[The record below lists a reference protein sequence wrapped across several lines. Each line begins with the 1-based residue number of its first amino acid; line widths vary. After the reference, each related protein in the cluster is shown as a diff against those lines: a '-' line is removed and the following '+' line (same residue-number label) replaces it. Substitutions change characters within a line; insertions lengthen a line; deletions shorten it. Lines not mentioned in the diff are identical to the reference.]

1 MTLHRHEPI
10 SEEEMNHVSPNHTIC
25 ETLRGVYHEISRLDN
40 RWNDKHGDSPYDD
53 FEEIRYN
60 LRIAT
65 SMAKA
70 MTNKLESYK
79 RNSSKGMWDE
89 NEKYPYDK
97 KPIDVLFLTYDDNCN
112 TGYRFWMC
120 AKYLGLNAVMFKGK
134 AHPFGYPMQAPIHPS
149 LANKPMWSSPTTV
162 PAGGIESLVHSA
174 KVVHLIASFYPMAA
188 INWQA
193 CNVVV
198 QHGGTVYRQ
207 HPDECNDIF
216 NQIGA
221 QHTIIQCPDLLGLG
235 AKNESWIYYPVDT
248 VKLQPDFRRK
258 NPDRLII
265 GHFPSN
271 PEVKGT
277 GNIETILGY
286 VKDKYP
292 GKFEYIGSTE
302 QVSWQANLDRMRK
315 CDIYIEGCNAAQ
327 GNKVYGE
334 FANAGLEASALGC
347 AVITHCL
354 SKDKYEAEFGQLGPI
369 IANNAQELEQA
380 LSSLLEIDD
389 ITPIKKRCRAWAE
402 NNHSIPVTANRLWD
416 KVYKNFF

>member
-1 MTLHRHEPI
+1 MPLHKHEAI

-25 ETLRGVYHEISRLDN
+25 ETLRGVYHNIKKV
-40 RWNDKHGDSPYDD
+40 DKLYESGKDGSIFLQDAMYD
-53 FEEIRYN
+53 IRV
-60 LRIAT
+60 AT

-70 MTNKLESYK
+70 MTAKLESYK

-89 NEKYPYDK
+89 NEKYPFDK

-134 AHPFGYPMQAPIHPS
+134 PHPFGYPMQAPLHPS

-193 CNVVV
+193 CNVIV

-207 HPDECNDIF
+207 HPDECNNVF
-216 NQIGA
+216 EQIGA

-248 VKLQPDFRRK
+248 VKLQPDFSRK
-258 NPDRLII
+258 NPEKLII

-271 PEVKGT
+271 PAVKGT
-277 GNIETILGY
+277 GLIRNVLY
-286 VKDKYP
+286 ALDKKYP
-292 GKFEYIGSTE
+292 GKIDYLIGDN
-302 QVSWQANLDRMRK
+302 QVSWQANLDRMRR
-315 CDIYIEGCNAAQ
+315 CDIIIEGCNAAQ
-327 GNKVYGE
+327 GDKVYGE
-334 FANAGLEASALGC
+334 WANTALEASALGC
-347 AVITHCL
+347 AVVTHCL

-369 IANNAQELEQA
+369 IANNAQELEQE